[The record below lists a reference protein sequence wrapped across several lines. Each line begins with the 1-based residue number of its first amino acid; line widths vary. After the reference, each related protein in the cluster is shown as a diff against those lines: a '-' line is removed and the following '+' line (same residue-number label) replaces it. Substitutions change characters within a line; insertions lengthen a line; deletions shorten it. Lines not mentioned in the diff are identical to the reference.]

1 MLATLNLN
9 PSNLERVLVEI
20 GNDEIEADITMEEPA
35 EDNKISFWIPDLEP
49 ATEGTISISPI
60 LPPSG
65 SQSISL
71 ASKMS
76 TNFMTMD
83 LVELTV
89 ENLGQFSFDIVPKS
103 EQTTLVYYKTFIEDK
118 NGNMVVACQDLSSCS
133 ADDLLSNSDY
143 NIRSTGHL
151 NETFFTDESIK
162 TVTTLDDFPK
172 LELKLEL
179 VTFNSAVIK
188 GLFTFQSTMEKKT
201 ELVSFREIETGNELE
216 ITCRYSTDGELICNA
231 DDLTP
236 HTSYELQYTINYELG
251 STSDSLSFI
260 TLALP
265 PKIQEITIFSTDF
278 HVSWEPQNDATAYNA
293 MITINGIDE
302 TMETILG
309 ETKLKFSEEFG
320 EIALTVPPER

>member
-1 MLATLNLN
+1 
-9 PSNLERVLVEI
+9 
-20 GNDEIEADITMEEPA
+20 
-35 EDNKISFWIPDLEP
+35 
-49 ATEGTISISPI
+49 
-60 LPPSG
+60 
-65 SQSISL
+65 
-71 ASKMS
+71 
-76 TNFMTMD
+76 MD

-89 ENLGQFSFDIVPKS
+89 ENLGQFSFDIIPTS
-103 EQTTLVYYKTFIEDK
+103 EQTTLVYYKTLIEDK
-118 NGNMVVACQDLSSCS
+118 NGNMIVACQDLVSCS
-133 ADDLLSNSDY
+133 ADDLLSDSDY

-151 NETFFTDESIK
+151 NETFFTDEAIK

-201 ELVSFREIETGNELE
+201 ELVSFREIETGNE
-216 ITCRYSTDGELICNA
+216 ELICNA
-231 DDLTP
+231 NDLIP

-251 STSDSLSFI
+251 TTSDSLSFI

-293 MITINGIDE
+293 MITIEEIDE